1 MKEFYLEVDEI
12 AKYHA
17 NILYGV
23 LIVDNF
29 LSKKLRVFRRAV
41 KLMKLEI

>member
-23 LIVDNF
+23 LITDNF
-29 LSKKLRVFRRAV
+29 LSRQAV
-41 KLMKLEI
+41 KVTKLEI